1 VLSGF
6 WFGPGEPLRGPE
18 GSIRRKLDVPEG
30 RRGIMKDPA
39 DRDRR
44 QRFRGYSAPVVAGGK
59 RPVTA
64 YLEEGEYVQ
73 RVGAAEALE
82 RSVASL
88 VREAVGAF
96 VSRKSIQAVL

>member
-1 VLSGF
+1 
-6 WFGPGEPLRGPE
+6 
-18 GSIRRKLDVPEG
+18 
-30 RRGIMKDPA
+30 MKDPA

-73 RVGAAEALE
+73 LVGAAEALD